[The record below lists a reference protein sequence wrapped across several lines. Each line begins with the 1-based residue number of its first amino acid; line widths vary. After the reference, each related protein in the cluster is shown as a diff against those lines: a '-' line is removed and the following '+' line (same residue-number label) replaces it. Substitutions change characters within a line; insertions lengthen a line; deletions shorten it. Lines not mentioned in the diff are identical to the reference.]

1 MYRQFWGLKFKPFRN
16 TPDPKFL
23 CSFPQYSD
31 ALMKLTYTVRENM
44 GAGMLTGVY
53 GCGKTLIINTLIDS
67 LNRDKYVFS
76 FLNYPPSSSA
86 QFLRALVRDLK
97 YSELPTR
104 KTELLEDALLESLQM
119 ILQDNDREGKNT
131 VIILDEAHLI
141 AEESIF
147 ESIRMLL
154 NFQKK
159 DRFLITLIIS
169 GQPELAGKVANLRQL
184 EQRIALKCHLGPLGE
199 EEAKKYIN
207 HRLQVAGAENEI
219 FKPDV
224 YPGIFRITGGI
235 PRRINHACD
244 LCLMTGF
251 ARKKKN
257 IDIETFREAQKI
269 FGAPGGESN
278 GTSTPID
285 QPR

>member
-1 MYRQFWGLKFKPFRN
+1 MYRKFWGLKFKPFRN

-53 GCGKTLIINTLIDS
+53 GCGKTLVIRTLIES

-76 FLNYPPSSSA
+76 FLTHPPSSGP

-97 YSELPTR
+97 YSELPTI

-141 AEESIF
+141 SEESIF

-154 NFQKK
+154 NFQKD
-159 DRFLITLIIS
+159 DRFLITLIMV

-184 EQRIALKCHLGPLGE
+184 DQRIALKCHLGTLGE
-199 EEAKKYIN
+199 EETKKYII
-207 HRLQVAGAENEI
+207 HRLQVSGSEKVI
-219 FKPDV
+219 FKPEV
-224 YPGIFRITGGI
+224 YPSIFRTTGGI
-235 PRRINHACD
+235 PRRINHVCD

-251 ARKKKN
+251 ARKKDS
-257 IDIETFREAQKI
+257 IDLETFREAQKI
-269 FGAPGGESN
+269 FGAPSEESDE
-278 GTSTPID
+278 TSTAFN
-285 QPR
+285 QPQ